1 MKTLK
6 LLLFAAILIG
16 AAACYNESVDD
27 YPEYDIPSDV
37 YVGDNT
43 LIHSIEGCDSL
54 YVKDV
59 NIFIKTSAGE
69 IISRRATHRHNDGVS
84 EFTLQH
90 GLVEDSYHLLYAEIE
105 GVDDKGEPVTLDY
118 GLGCRIAFRDGEFDL
133 LSKYNRTF
141 NMYSSGTEVDTLYIT
156 SVDDVV
162 DLVNMSNDIRYMD
175 KFSDN
180 TYFLQMI
187 DLNGRAISKR
197 VSSEYGWIPIGWQSS
212 IPFRGTYDGGG
223 HSITGLWINREY
235 MTPVAFVGFS
245 DGASVRNLSLKDA
258 SLKGDLA
265 VGGIVG
271 VATSSQGKRKITYI
285 DNCSVSN
292 SRIAGASDSY
302 AVGGILG
309 IVDYESQALVHRCR
323 SLGNTIS
330 AHSQAGGIVG
340 GGVRTSMLSA
350 YNCENSSDVSSEY
363 NSCGGI
369 VGMCDSLVAG
379 GCVNRGFING
389 AHKFVSHNKEL
400 GQGNVGCGGIAGG
413 TGVSYF
419 VGCLNE
425 GKVQGRSGVGGI
437 VGSARFTGG
446 DSEDEGYSY
455 NNVAMSYCANRGAV
469 TGDEFVG
476 GLCGEAQY
484 GIYGGYNEGSVTAN
498 GNYAG
503 GIIGTSAFAA
513 VHNCVNMGVVTADSY
528 AGGIVGLSST
538 CSIAVNQNYGNVQAH
553 NTHAAGIIA
562 FAGNRATLNYC
573 TNYGDIIH
581 TVAVGGGSTRGLT
594 VSEYFGGV
602 FSQMGNPNEMTPME
616 IASIVYAAGEAA
628 FSVVCIPIGI
638 VGGIVDGAWATIS
651 TAAAAFG
658 LVATFFDGAMFVA
671 TGVTEMVGWADFEE
685 DFYAMQEEVQN
696 QCGNVE
702 NMLSLS
708 RKSFNANIPS
718 NFEPK
723 IANEE
728 FFANLESLVRDL
740 KDSNR
745 LSAYNYNI
753 NEQQYELNETMIK
766 QAKAK
771 DITHSV
777 LSGIFITCSLIA
789 GVTSIVMTGGG
800 AAPIVAGVCASLTT
814 ILGSANSIWETCTT
828 YEQNCVEVSQC
839 SNYGNVRTLAGSS
852 KVGGIAGV
860 AEENIIIK
868 DCFNAGGGNS
878 GGHIV
883 GEMKHKSKL
892 MRSLSIADAKNWD
905 GGMYSSADNN
915 ADIEGLY
922 FHNASGSHSMPN
934 AVGLS
939 TAQIGDKSSYVGW
952 NIDSNGGM
960 WEIVEGVTGS
970 YPIVNVSQFQ

>member
-16 AAACYNESVDD
+16 AVACYNESVDD

-43 LIHSIEGCDSL
+43 LIPSIEGCDSL
-54 YVKDV
+54 CVKDV
-59 NIFIKTSAGE
+59 NIVIKTSAGD

-105 GVDDKGEPVTLDY
+105 GVDDKGESVTVDY
-118 GLGCRIAFRDGEFDL
+118 GLGCRIAFRDGKFEI
-133 LSKYNRTF
+133 LSNYNRTF
-141 NMYSSGTEVDTLYIT
+141 NMYSSGTDVDTLYVT

-162 DLVNMSNDIRYMD
+162 DLVNMSNDIRYKD
-175 KFSDN
+175 KFTDN
-180 TYFLQMI
+180 TYFLQLI
-187 DLNGRAISKR
+187 DLNGRAISRR
-197 VSSEYGWIPIGWQSS
+197 VSSEYGWMPIGWQST

-223 HSITGLWINREY
+223 HSITGLWIDREY
-235 MTPVAFVGFS
+235 MAPVAFVGFS

-285 DNCSVSN
+285 DNCSVSD
-292 SRIAGASDSY
+292 SRIAGAADSY

-309 IVDYESQALVHRCR
+309 IVDYESQALIHRCR
-323 SLGNTIS
+323 SLRNTIS
-330 AHSQAGGIVG
+330 AHSQAGGVVG
-340 GGVRTSMLSA
+340 AGVRTSMLSA

-369 VGMCDSLVAG
+369 VGMCDSLIAG

-389 AHKFVSHNKEL
+389 AYKFVSPNKEL

-425 GKVQGRSGVGGI
+425 GDVQGRSGVGGI

-455 NNVAMSYCANRGAV
+455 NNVAMGYCANRGDV
-469 TGDEFVG
+469 LGDEFVG

-484 GIYGGYNEGSVTAN
+484 GVYGGYNEGSVTAN

-503 GIIGTSAFAA
+503 GIIATSAFAA

-528 AGGIVGLSST
+528 AGGIVALSST
-538 CSIAVNQNYGNVQAH
+538 CSIAINQNYGNVQAH

-581 TVAVGGGSTRGLT
+581 TAAIGGGSTRLL
-594 VSEYFGGV
+594 SPSDYFGGV

-616 IASIVYAAGEAA
+616 IASIVYAASEAA
-628 FSVVCIPIGI
+628 FSLVCIPIGI
-638 VGGIVDGAWATIS
+638 AGGVAKGTWATIS
-651 TAAAAFG
+651 TTAAAVGLITAF
-658 LVATFFDGAMFVA
+658 LDGAICVA
-671 TGVTEMVGWADFEE
+671 NGITEMVGWINFEE
-685 DFYAMQEEVQN
+685 DFYAMQEEVLN

-708 RKSFNANIPS
+708 RKSYNTPIPS
-718 NFEPK
+718 DFESK

-728 FFANLESLVRDL
+728 LLANLETLVRDL
-740 KDSNR
+740 KDPNR
-745 LSAYNYNI
+745 LSTYNYNI
-753 NEQQYELNETMIK
+753 NDQQYELNETMIK
-766 QAKAK
+766 QAQAK
-771 DITHSV
+771 DITHTV
-777 LSGIFITCSLIA
+777 LSGLFVTASVIGGIA
-789 GVTSIVMTGGG
+789 SIVMTGGG
-800 AAPIVAGVCASLTT
+800 AAPVIAGIFASIST

-839 SNYGNVRTLAGSS
+839 GNYGNVRTLAGST

-860 AEENIIIK
+860 AEENIIIQ
-868 DCFNAGGGNS
+868 DCFNAGSGSS

-892 MRSLSIADAKNWD
+892 KRCLSIADAKDWD
-905 GGMYSSADNN
+905 GGMYSSADSKV
-915 ADIEGLY
+915 DIEGLY
-922 FHNASGSHSMPN
+922 FHNASGNHSMAN
-934 AVGLS
+934 ATGLS
-939 TAQIGDKSSYVGW
+939 TEQIGDKSSYVGW

-960 WEIVEGVTGS
+960 WEIVEGVAGS
-970 YPIVNVSQFQ
+970 YPIINISQFQ